1 MATIATLKIQ
11 IKKYTNLVKLGCKKY
26 ILPLLDAEAKLEAL
40 EAVQAKPVAATAIA
54 DAPKT
59 APAKSV
65 KSVKPLTATDIRN
78 IISVLNSI
86 YAVADDEVKDICY
99 NIAWVIETG
108 RLPGEYIQKL
118 SKDIIKKYIKNTKPR
133 YSEYKKSNA
142 TIDLMEYLNS
152 IDSLSM
158 SEVIALTQYA
168 RGGKFFPR
176 KEYLKPH
183 VVDSLKRKGIIF
195 RGKLTP
201 LGKSLLAGSEVG
213 VAFHPV
219 HFRYEEYLAK
229 SLKQGYPTPEV
240 QELISIARRN
250 FLAAV

>member
-1 MATIATLKIQ
+1 MATIATLKNQ
-11 IKKYTNLVKLGCKKY
+11 IKKYTDLVKLGCKKY

-40 EAVQAKPVAATAIA
+40 EAVQAPVVATAIA

-59 APAKSV
+59 APT
-65 KSVKPLTATDIRN
+65 KSVKPLTANDIAD

-86 YAVADDEVKDICY
+86 YADADFEVKDICY
-99 NIAWVIETG
+99 NIAWVIQTG

-142 TIDLMEYLNS
+142 TIDLMEYLDS

-168 RGGKFFPR
+168 RGGKFFTR

-213 VAFHPV
+213 VAFDPV

-229 SLKQGYPTPEV
+229 SVKQGYPTPEV

>member
-65 KSVKPLTATDIRN
+65 KPITATDIRN

-195 RGKLTP
+195 RGKLTH
-201 LGKSLLAGSEVG
+201 LGKSLLAESEVG
-213 VAFHPV
+213 VAFDPV

-229 SLKQGYPTPEV
+229 SVKQGYPTPEV
-240 QELISIARRN
+240 QELISIARRS